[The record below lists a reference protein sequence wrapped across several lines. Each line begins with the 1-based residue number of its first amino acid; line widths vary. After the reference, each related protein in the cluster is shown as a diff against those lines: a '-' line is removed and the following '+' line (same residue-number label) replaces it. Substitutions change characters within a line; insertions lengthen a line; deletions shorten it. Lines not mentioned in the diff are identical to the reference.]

1 MTTHAAPRPRERA
14 AHLGPE
20 RRRPQVLDAALQI
33 AADSGTA
40 AVTIGAVAKH
50 LGVTRPVVYSCFP
63 DRVELLSALLDREG
77 DALRETLLA
86 ALHTARGGD
95 PETAFIDG
103 YRALLHA
110 VESQPNTWRFVY
122 LAHVDPAVADMVA
135 DTRRALAK
143 SSSRWIAPA
152 LTAWWQTDDLNRKMP
167 ILTELFVS
175 SSEAAVRSLLDPE
188 NDWDADSL
196 GEFYGR
202 LMCRAFAAA

>member
-1 MTTHAAPRPRERA
+1 M
-14 AHLGPE
+14 
-20 RRRPQVLDAALQI
+20 
-33 AADSGTA
+33 
-40 AVTIGAVAKH
+40 
-50 LGVTRPVVYSCFP
+50 
-63 DRVELLSALLDREG
+63 
-77 DALRETLLA
+77 
-86 ALHTARGGD
+86 
-95 PETAFIDG
+95 
-103 YRALLHA
+103 HA
-110 VESQPNTWRFVY
+110 VENQPDTWRFVY

-135 DTRRALAK
+135 ETRRALTA

-152 LTAWWQTDDLNRKMP
+152 LTTWWQTTDLNRKMP